1 MGIQEDIQRA
11 LKANR
16 GNRSLMSLMLH
27 RLMLYPDHPFGIG
40 EIWGKRFDPQA
51 KRLVPF
57 LVSTAPD
64 LPEEELY
71 SKERKLIEDI
81 REELR
86 QGRRCQVFAT
96 FTGEHDVP
104 ERLERVLRQVGFR
117 VAVLR
122 ASVPALKREQWYEK
136 QISNGVE
143 VVIGHPKLVET
154 GLDLLPIPLIVAL
167 IAHDHAN
174 FPAGRSPSDDVVHL
188 SGLEKRTIFPY
199 FVA

>member
-1 MGIQEDIQRA
+1 
-11 LKANR
+11 
-16 GNRSLMSLMLH
+16 MSLMLH
-27 RLMLYPDHPFGIG
+27 RLMLCPDHPFGIG

-57 LVSTAPD
+57 LASTAHD
-64 LPEEELY
+64 LAEEVLY
-71 SKERKLIEDI
+71 SKERKLIEEV

-86 QGRRCQVFAT
+86 EGRRCQVFAT

-104 ERLERVLRQVGFR
+104 ERLERILRQAGFH

-136 QISNGVE
+136 QVRDGVE

-154 GLDLLPIPLIVAL
+154 GLDLLW
-167 IAHDHAN
+167 
-174 FPAGRSPSDDVVHL
+174 FPTIYFYQTGYSLHTLRPASGRSWRIGQSLPPRVTSLSYHHTPHQPSL
-188 SGLEKRTIFPY
+188 LLL
-199 FVA
+199 